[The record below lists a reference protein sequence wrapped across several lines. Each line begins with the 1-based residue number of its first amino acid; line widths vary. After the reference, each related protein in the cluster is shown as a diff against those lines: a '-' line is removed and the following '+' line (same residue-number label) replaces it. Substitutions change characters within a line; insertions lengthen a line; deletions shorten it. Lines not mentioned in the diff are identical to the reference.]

1 MWNADTID
9 ELRACFECTDWNSFM
24 DSSESID
31 ELVTVISEYI
41 NFCVDNIIPVR
52 VVKSY
57 PNQKPWISKELIDVL
72 KQKKS
77 AFNANDKSGVKNL
90 QKNIEKQIVQL
101 KVQYKMKMERNFQR
115 NNTQAAWQQ
124 IQTMVGYK
132 VRSKKL
138 DLDEKAVND
147 LGDFYSRFD
156 TQDFSVLNESVRES
170 MF

>member
-1 MWNADTID
+1 
-9 ELRACFECTDWNSFM
+9 
-24 DSSESID
+24 
-31 ELVTVISEYI
+31 
-41 NFCVDNIIPVR
+41 
-52 VVKSY
+52 
-57 PNQKPWISKELIDVL
+57 
-72 KQKKS
+72 
-77 AFNANDKSGVKNL
+77 
-90 QKNIEKQIVQL
+90 
-101 KVQYKMKMERNFQR
+101 MKMEWNFQR

-170 MF
+170 MFSTLAEVNSAPDSTISMNVKEQDVRNVFASTQSNRSSWCIEQGS